1 MKSKRQKLR
10 KVVSIFEKKMEAAIK
25 KSKSVLEEEDLK
37 NLIVLTSIS
46 SVKEAGIR
54 ENELDFDEMLEAFRK
69 SVNQLGIKFYTSV
82 Q

>member
-1 MKSKRQKLR
+1 
-10 KVVSIFEKKMEAAIK
+10 MEAAIK